1 MDEAGAEPQRRYPS
15 VTVWSYV
22 DDLTIAC
29 APERAKEVANAIREI
44 LATQGFRIN

>member
-29 APERAKEVANAIREI
+29 APERPKEVAIREI